1 MNLLWRVQINFTGLR
16 ENKVYIKERQ
26 YQNIMCQ
33 NKEFRILCL
42 GDSLLAIISHNFL
55 QYLIKLQQ
63 FLKNYTYYSSGI
75 IKKLFWQFFLLLQKT
90 IVAVNHLLVLGV
102 ISSFYY
108 TLIISFHCLLL
119 LLCFLSFLISLQ
131 SNIIVASQP
140 TNIYKLKM
148 SC

>member
-16 ENKVYIKERQ
+16 KNKVYIKERQ
-26 YQNIMCQ
+26 YQNIMFE

-42 GDSLLAIISHNFL
+42 GNYFLAIMSHNFL

-63 FLKNYTYYSSGI
+63 FLKNYTYYSSDI